1 MACKLDIITD
11 LHYTNLDIDY
21 DGKADADADA
31 EDTGAGFFCQLC
43 NAWLPGWQTGYR
55 QVNTCIFTGLGNQH
69 FDLSQTAGTYGTV
82 CPGSGCGFPGI
93 W

>member
-43 NAWLPGWQTGYR
+43 NAWLPGWQTGYIQTRSAFDR
-55 QVNTCIFTGLGNQH
+55 QELQGNVRSAWGTGEVRH
-69 FDLSQTAGTYGTV
+69 IESCTA
-82 CPGSGCGFPGI
+82 
-93 W
+93 